1 MIDAI
6 FSVIYDNG
14 ICYFQGTPFPAGS
27 FVVEFLNDC
36 VGEKYLSRA
45 HRFLKDRPAVHYHL
59 EFGFTDAKPLIS
71 VGKRILKTLEIL
83 PNLCPFSKIDFSD
96 ERERIKELFSLRTA
110 DEIYRYCVVKTDDLK
125 EKLATQN
132 PGKPSAE
139 WMQYTLRR
147 GKYLTEEIRRT
158 INYYTSLGTEV
169 TSFYSVYEK
178 FAYFVTVAHE
188 FQVTDP
194 VGIANFTFIER
205 SIMHYTNYT
214 LFSPNESEPKKIV
227 KELSFPRYG
236 ALLLADFFECLSVGN
251 FAQRCEI
258 CGKYF
263 LTSIKKPQRYC
274 NGLSNEVVNGS
285 RLTCHQVAAKR
296 NKKESSKSDP
306 RKDVYRSRTGSIRV
320 DESRGIISKD
330 FSQKA
335 KALAKEYLER
345 AIVDFEYAVNHYRE
359 DMKKDNLY
367 AEVKARWNIEC

>member
-36 VGEKYLSRA
+36 VGDKYLSRA
-45 HRFLKDRPAVHYHL
+45 HSFLKDRPAVHYQL

-71 VGKRILKTLEIL
+71 VGKRILKMLEIL
-83 PNLCPFSKIDFSD
+83 PNLFPFSKIDFSD
-96 ERERIKELFSLRTA
+96 ERERIKELFSLRSSN
-110 DEIYRYCVVKTDDLK
+110 EIYRYCVVKNDDLK
-125 EKLATQN
+125 EKLTTQN
-132 PGKPSAE
+132 PGKPSTE
-139 WMQYTLRR
+139 WMQHTLRR

-158 INYYTSLGTEV
+158 INYYTSIGREV
-169 TSFYSVYEK
+169 TSFYSVYEN
-178 FAYFVTVAHE
+178 FSYFVTVAHE

-194 VGIANFTFIER
+194 VGIADFTFIER
-205 SIMHYTNYT
+205 CIMYYTCYR
-214 LFSPNESEPKKIV
+214 LFPPDESEPKRIV
-227 KELSFPRYG
+227 KELAFPNYDG
-236 ALLLADFFECLSVGN
+236 LLTADFFECLSAGN
-251 FAQRCEI
+251 FPQRCEI
-258 CGKYF
+258 CGKHF

-306 RKDVYRSRTGSIRV
+306 RKDAYRSRTSSIRV

-335 KALAKEYLER
+335 KALAKEHLER
-345 AIVDFEYAVNHYRE
+345 AIVDFDYAVNKYLK